1 MNILSF
7 SISFSALL
15 SLVLPVS
22 FPVSTTTTNVIIKI
36 KTKPYC
42 RRRRGRKLGR
52 LSEPYKG
59 IEECF
64 GRIIK
69 EEGFGAIA
77 ERKHRQCH
85 ILLPYPGLE
94 ICIVSRRIEMA
105 TVILVTWHLNALLV
119 LLQWIL
125 IKWHIAVYILS
136 SGWLLDEVSG
146 GLEKR
151 LSLSKNSLLLL
162 LVQPSLIEVELVSF
176 IEAAKFVEYNSPL
189 SEEQKKKAKTLKV
202 ICNLNNAKTLKE
214 AKKLC
219 TQVSTL
225 HLLLKILKF

>member
-1 MNILSF
+1 MNSLSF

-22 FPVSTTTTNVIIKI
+22 FPVSTTTTIVILKI

-52 LSEPYKG
+52 LSEPYKEIG
-59 IEECF
+59 ECF

-85 ILLPYPGLE
+85 MLLPYPGLE

-105 TVILVTWHLNALLV
+105 TVICC
-119 LLQWIL
+119 
-125 IKWHIAVYILS
+125 
-136 SGWLLDEVSG
+136 
-146 GLEKR
+146 
-151 LSLSKNSLLLL
+151 LSKNSLLLL

-176 IEAAKFVEYNSPL
+176 IKGIESWDMDNGEKIVAAV
-189 SEEQKKKAKTLKV
+189 KKK
-202 ICNLNNAKTLKE
+202 
-214 AKKLC
+214 KKR
-219 TQVSTL
+219 
-225 HLLLKILKF
+225 